1 MVLPLTCPPV
11 RMVHRGSGAGM
22 DTARYSKAHEDSTL
36 PVSCPSTQ
44 RADFL
49 LLQPSR
55 NPEQNHFLFIIPRQ
69 TLSRFIGP
77 QVLYLGLS
85 TTRSPRSFLDASW
98 RFKPAGLTLC
108 TLSDRLYI
116 LRLYLWAETPTS
128 IHRENVCL
136 SFHRRGEAL

>member
-36 PVSCPSTQ
+36 PISCPSTQ

-55 NPEQNHFLFIIPRQ
+55 NPEQNHFLFITPRQ

-85 TTRSPRSFLDASW
+85 TTRSPRNFLDASW
-98 RFKPAGLTLC
+98 RFKPAPCPIGRIFSGSTFGQRHPQVYTGKMFAYHSTEGVRPC
-108 TLSDRLYI
+108 
-116 LRLYLWAETPTS
+116 
-128 IHRENVCL
+128 
-136 SFHRRGEAL
+136 SF